1 MNDFNSPEDQIPYHQ
16 DFLFT
21 HGFYRLLNQDDT
33 VPNQIYGTVPMMK
46 PTPPPTGIRQAPVVA
61 QRPSPLKFL
70 LKVLGFISAFLVIAE
85 MQPGSY
91 PPLWLEL
98 ITWPLAVMGLG
109 LFFFDS
115 FRRHPEGWKEFG
127 KAVIFW
133 AGVYYIKHL
142 IKVHRQHERELLATA
157 IAQAQNAPKLP
168 LRP

>member
-1 MNDFNSPEDQIPYHQ
+1 MNELNRPQDQVHP

-21 HGFYRLLNQDDT
+21 HGSYGLLNQDDT
-33 VPNQIYGTVPMMK
+33 VPNQMIYGTVPMMK
-46 PTPPPTGIRQAPVVA
+46 PTPPPTGIPQPPVVA
-61 QRPSPLKFL
+61 QRPSLLRSL
-70 LKVLGFISAFLVIAE
+70 LKILGFISAFLVMAE

-98 ITWPLAVMGLG
+98 ITWTLALVGLG
-109 LFFFDS
+109 FFFFDS
-115 FRRHPEGWKEFG
+115 FRRHPEGWKDFG

-133 AGVYYIKHL
+133 IGVFYIKHL
-142 IKVHRQHERELLATA
+142 IKVHRQRERELLATA